1 MKGLL
6 KTVLVIGLLVVIAG
20 CGENQRPVDPASLR
34 GWEDRPTL
42 SPAYFV
48 GKQARSYRIA
58 KEIPEIIDS
67 LYCYCECKKHF
78 GHRSLLSCFVDLH
91 ASRCQICMDEAID
104 AYNLYKQGKDV
115 VEIREIIDKRY
126 SR

>member
-1 MKGLL
+1 MKGLFRI
-6 KTVLVIGLLVVIAG
+6 VLVVGLFVIITG
-20 CGENQRPVDPASLR
+20 CGESQRPVDPASLR

-91 ASRCQICMDEAID
+91 ASRCPICMDEAID
-104 AYNLYKQGKDV
+104 AYELYKQGKDV
-115 VEIREIIDKRY
+115 VEIRKIIDKRF

>member
-1 MKGLL
+1 MKGLV
-6 KTVLVIGLLVVIAG
+6 KTILIIGLLVVVTG
-20 CGENQRPVDPASLR
+20 CGESQKPVDPASLR

-67 LYCYCECKKHF
+67 LYCYCDCKKHF
-78 GHRSLLSCFVDLH
+78 GHKSLLTCYVDLH
-91 ASRCQICMDEAID
+91 ASRCQICMDEAIV
-104 AYNLYKQGKDV
+104 AYKLYKEGKDV
-115 VEIREIIDKRY
+115 VEIRRIIDKQFAR
-126 SR
+126 